1 MKKINKLLLTVIGVF
16 IVLSFN
22 VMKVNALDYSKTYEQ
37 AFPDKEFRRLILI
50 CVNYNI
56 CDYSTDNY
64 LAVNWDLHYL
74 VKHNIAGNYVNKN
87 RTVNVNIDENLI
99 ESKKNEVLNKT
110 QLDRITYLMN
120 STGGKST
127 KYEEFKRYRISY

>member
-1 MKKINKLLLTVIGVF
+1 MKKINKLLLIVVGVF

-64 LAVNWDLHYL
+64 LAANWKL
-74 VKHNIAGNYVNKN
+74 
-87 RTVNVNIDENLI
+87 
-99 ESKKNEVLNKT
+99 S
-110 QLDRITYLMN
+110 
-120 STGGKST
+120 
-127 KYEEFKRYRISY
+127 